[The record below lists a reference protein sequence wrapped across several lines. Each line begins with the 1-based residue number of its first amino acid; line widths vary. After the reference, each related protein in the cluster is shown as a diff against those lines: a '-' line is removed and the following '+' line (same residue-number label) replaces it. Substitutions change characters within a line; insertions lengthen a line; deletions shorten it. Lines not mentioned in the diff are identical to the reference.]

1 MVPAAMASA
10 TVMWE
15 TMQSANKLL
24 RGGADWGA
32 PLGTPSPSTFAWGHI
47 RSNFCTDCAQHTAL
61 NSW

>member
-10 TVMWE
+10 TVMCE
-15 TMQSANKLL
+15 TMQSANSSC
-24 RGGADWGA
+24 AAAQTGA

-47 RSNFCTDCAQHTAL
+47 RSSFCTDCAQHTAL